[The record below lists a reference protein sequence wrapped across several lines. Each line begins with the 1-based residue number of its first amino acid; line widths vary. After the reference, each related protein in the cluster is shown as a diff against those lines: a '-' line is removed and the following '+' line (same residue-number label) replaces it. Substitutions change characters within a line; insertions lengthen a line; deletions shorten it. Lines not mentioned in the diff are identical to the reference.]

1 MRSLRMVE
9 VYVFNF
15 GRWMAPAAPIVI
27 STIGRPS
34 FFSMRLSHFG
44 CHRTDRFVPRCL
56 PLAQGQVY
64 RVASACLAPQTR
76 LAKTFETASKLS
88 QCTAPRLAL
97 QKPTR
102 STRPSAAYALW
113 I

>member
-34 FFSMRLSHFG
+34 FFSMRLNHFG
-44 CHRTDRFVPRCL
+44 CHRTD
-56 PLAQGQVY
+56 
-64 RVASACLAPQTR
+64 
-76 LAKTFETASKLS
+76 LS
-88 QCTAPRLAL
+88 SSDVCPWLKA
-97 QKPTR
+97 R
-102 STRPSAAYALW
+102 STVLPPIVWRPRHAWQRLSKRPLS
-113 I
+113 